1 MHLFHHDIINY
12 NFYKPISLLYFLY
25 SITNFKDNKITI
37 YTIIK
42 SILILSLIALLT
54 GCGGGGGTTSTST
67 TTSTA
72 IATAI
77 HKGQVTDSSTGQGLE
92 NIRVSIGSTIT
103 TTDANGYY
111 SFSDLTA
118 TEEAT
123 VNFEKEGYLL
133 GSTQIQLKSLSEDN
147 TPSPNY
153 LEFDMYAY
161 SDDWK
166 NGRAWTYESQDGAA
180 GGAVEIPAE
189 ATVDTNGKLY
199 NGTVS
204 ARWVLKD
211 VNTEEGRNAFP
222 GAFKGIDS
230 NGVTVPFVSY
240 ALTAVEL
247 KDTDGNVLNVSENIT
262 LILDSITGTSADT
275 IPLWYY
281 DYDQGLWMEEGYAQR
296 QTDGSYRADIS
307 HAGTWSLSQ
316 PITEEVGIYRGHI
329 INEDGSPMSNVRIHA
344 LGTNWIS
351 SDLSTDENGL
361 FEIKVI
367 PGSSF
372 TLAAYDYKNMFG
384 ANYNGIIAAI
394 ASGDVVDEQ

>member
-1 MHLFHHDIINY
+1 M
-12 NFYKPISLLYFLY
+12 
-25 SITNFKDNKITI
+25 
-37 YTIIK
+37 YTITK
-42 SILILSLIALLT
+42 SVLILSLTAILT
-54 GCGGGGGTTSTST
+54 GCGGGGGTTSSTAT
-67 TTSTA
+67 TTASSTA
-72 IATAI
+72 VATAI
-77 HKGQVTDSSTGQGLE
+77 QKGQVTDSITGTGLE
-92 NIRVSIGSTIT
+92 NVKVSIGSAIT
-103 TTDANGYY
+103 TTDASGYY

-118 TEEAT
+118 SEEAT
-123 VNFEKEGYLL
+123 VNFKKEGYLL

-153 LEFDMYAY
+153 LEFNMHAY

-166 NGRAWTYESQDGAA
+166 NGRQWSYESQDGAS
-180 GGAVEIPAE
+180 GGAVEIPAD

-199 NGTVS
+199 SGTVS

-222 GAFKGIDS
+222 GAFKGINS

-240 ALTAVEL
+240 ALTIVEL
-247 KDTDGNVLNVSENIT
+247 KDTDGNVLDVSENIT
-262 LILDSITGTSADT
+262 LILDSVTGTSTDT

-281 DYDQGLWMEEGYAQR
+281 DYDQGLWIEEGYAER
-296 QTDGSYRADIS
+296 QTDGSYRAEIS

-316 PITEEVGIYRGHI
+316 PLSEEVGIYRGHI

-361 FEIKVI
+361 FELEVI

-384 ANYNGIIAAI
+384 ATYNNAIAAI
-394 ASGDVVDEQ
+394 TSGDVVEE

>member
-1 MHLFHHDIINY
+1 
-12 NFYKPISLLYFLY
+12 
-25 SITNFKDNKITI
+25 
-37 YTIIK
+37 
-42 SILILSLIALLT
+42 
-54 GCGGGGGTTSTST
+54 
-67 TTSTA
+67 
-72 IATAI
+72 
-77 HKGQVTDSSTGQGLE
+77 VTDSSTGQGIE

-111 SFSDLTA
+111 GFSNLTA
-118 TEEAT
+118 SEEAT

-166 NGRAWTYESQDGAA
+166 NGREWTYESQDGAA
-180 GGAVEIPAE
+180 GGAVEIPAD

-204 ARWVLKD
+204 TRWVLKD

-240 ALTAVEL
+240 ALTIVEL
-247 KDTDGNVLNVSENIT
+247 RDTAGNTLDVSEDIT
-262 LILDSITGTSADT
+262 LILDSVTGTTADT

-281 DYDQGLWMEEGYAQR
+281 DYDQGLWMEEGYAER

-316 PITEEVGIYRGHI
+316 PLNEEAGIYRGHI
-329 INEDGSPMSNVRIHA
+329 INEDGSPMRNVRIHA

-384 ANYNGIIAAI
+384 AKYSSTIAPIAA
-394 ASGDVVDEQ
+394 GDIVEE